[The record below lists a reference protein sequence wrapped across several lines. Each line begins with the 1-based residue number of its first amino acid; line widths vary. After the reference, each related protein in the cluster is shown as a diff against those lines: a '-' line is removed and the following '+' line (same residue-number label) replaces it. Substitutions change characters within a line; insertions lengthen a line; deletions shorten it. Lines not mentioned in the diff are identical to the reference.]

1 MKVIKNYS
9 NNFIEEMNYL
19 NKRYVFIRDVS
30 IKKDFHE
37 SSLSF
42 YRQLLMKDILFRDS
56 IYLILREKITGD
68 ICELILELS
77 QNELKI
83 EGIKYNVRPPLPLI

>member
-1 MKVIKNYS
+1 MKVIKSYS

-19 NKRYVFIRDVS
+19 NKRYIFIRDVS
-30 IKKDFHE
+30 MKKNFHE

-42 YRQLLMKDILFRDS
+42 YRQLLMKDIQRRDS
-56 IYLILREKITGD
+56 IYLILREKINGD

-77 QNELKI
+77 QNELKMG
-83 EGIKYNVRPPLPLI
+83 GIKYNVRPPLI

>member
-1 MKVIKNYS
+1 MKVLKKYS
-9 NNFIEEMNYL
+9 NNFIEKMNYL
-19 NKRYVFIRDVS
+19 NRRYIYIRDIS
-30 IKKDFHE
+30 IKKDFDE

-42 YRQLLMKDILFRDS
+42 YRQLLMKDILRRDS
-56 IYLILREKITGD
+56 IYLILCEKINGD

-83 EGIKYNVRPPLPLI
+83 EGIKYNVRPLH